1 MKEAY
6 TNIDYDRRSLNN
18 ALFKGDYIRAFE
30 KVNENIKII
39 DSNIAQ
45 IREYSLKM
53 GSKQENNKA
62 TEESNE
68 LIENTTNYLIDT
80 MNYLSD
86 IKNFNYSSNIQ
97 KKENINKAKY
107 LENSVQIKKN
117 TLQKLI
123 NNIKNQGQEYIDNA
137 RKSLRIIEERESS
150 TNKELDLE
158 NENNEQ
164 QLKLL
169 NGREYIEGIHDK
181 ENQINVLVDVT
192 QKLNELSKFQAEKVL
207 ETGEKINTIEDNVN
221 QMSSNIAN
229 AVEHMKEAKKYN
241 ESAGGYANYCLY
253 IIGGIVLLLILL
265 VLIMPSS

>member
-1 MKEAY
+1 MY
-6 TNIDYDRRSLNN
+6 TNVDYDRRSLNN
-18 ALFKGDYIRAFE
+18 ALSKGDYTRAFE

-39 DSNIAQ
+39 DSNISQ
-45 IREYSLKM
+45 IREYSFKI
-53 GSKQENNKA
+53 GSKQENSKT

-68 LIENTTNYLIDT
+68 LIENTTNYIIDT

-86 IKNFNYSSNIQ
+86 IKNFDYTSNI
-97 KKENINKAKY
+97 KKNENIIKAKY
-107 LENSVQIKKN
+107 LENTVQAKKIE
-117 TLQKLI
+117 LQKLI
-123 NNIKNQGQEYIDNA
+123 NNIKNQGQEYINNA
-137 RKSLRIIEERESS
+137 RNSLRIIEERESENKN
-150 TNKELDLE
+150 TNVEE
-158 NENNEQ
+158 EENNEQ

-181 ENQINVLVDVT
+181 ENQINLLIDVT
-192 QKLNELSKFQAEKVL
+192 QKLNEISKFEAEKVM
-207 ETGEKINTIEDNVN
+207 ESGQKINTIEDNVN

-253 IIGGIVLLLILL
+253 IIGGVVFLLILL

>member
-1 MKEAY
+1 MY
-6 TNIDYDRRSLNN
+6 TNIDYDRMSLNK
-18 ALFKGDYIRAFE
+18 ALSKSDYIRAFE

-45 IREYSLKM
+45 IREYSLKI
-53 GSKQENNKA
+53 GSKQENNQT

-68 LIENTTNYLIDT
+68 LIENTTKYIIDT

-86 IKNFNYSSNIQ
+86 IKNFDYSSNIQ
-97 KKENINKAKY
+97 KNENINKAKN
-107 LENSVQIKKN
+107 LENTVQIKKN
-117 TLQKLI
+117 TIQKLI
-123 NNIKNQGQEYIDNA
+123 NNIKNQGQEYINNA
-137 RKSLRIIEERESS
+137 RNSLRIIEEKERESS
-150 TNKELDLE
+150 IHN
-158 NENNEQ
+158 NENDENDKEQ

-181 ENQINVLVDVT
+181 ENQINIIVDVT

-207 ETGEKINTIEDNVN
+207 ESGQKINTIEDNVN
-221 QMSSNIAN
+221 QMNSNIAN

-241 ESAGGYANYCLY
+241 ESAGGYTDYCLY
-253 IIGGIVLLLILL
+253 IIGAVVLLLILL

>member
-1 MKEAY
+1 MY
-6 TNIDYDRRSLNN
+6 TNIDYDRMSLNK
-18 ALFKGDYIRAFE
+18 ALSKSDYIRAFE

-45 IREYSLKM
+45 IREYSLKI
-53 GSKQENNKA
+53 GSKQENNQT

-68 LIENTTNYLIDT
+68 LIENTTKYIIDT

-86 IKNFNYSSNIQ
+86 IKNFDYSSNIQ
-97 KKENINKAKY
+97 KNENINKAKN
-107 LENSVQIKKN
+107 LENTVQIKKN
-117 TLQKLI
+117 ILQKLI
-123 NNIKNQGQEYIDNA
+123 NNIKNQGQEYINNA
-137 RKSLRIIEERESS
+137 RNSLRIIEEKERESS
-150 TNKELDLE
+150 IHN
-158 NENNEQ
+158 NENDENDKEQ

-181 ENQINVLVDVT
+181 ENQINIIVDVT

-207 ETGEKINTIEDNVN
+207 ESGQKINTIEDNVN
-221 QMSSNIAN
+221 QMNSNIAN

-241 ESAGGYANYCLY
+241 ESAGGYTDYCLY
-253 IIGGIVLLLILL
+253 IIGAVVLLLILL

>member
-1 MKEAY
+1 MY
-6 TNIDYDRRSLNN
+6 TNVDYDRRSLNN
-18 ALFKGDYIRAFE
+18 ALSKGDYIRAFE
-30 KVNENIKII
+30 KVNENIKMI
-39 DSNIAQ
+39 DINIAQ
-45 IREYSLKM
+45 IREYSLKI
-53 GSKQENNKA
+53 GSKQENKQT

-68 LIENTTNYLIDT
+68 LIENTTNFIIDT

-86 IKNFNYSSNIQ
+86 ITNFKYSSNIQ
-97 KKENINKAKY
+97 KNENINKAKS
-107 LENSVQIKKN
+107 LEKTVEIKKN

-123 NNIKNQGQEYIDNA
+123 NNIKNQGQEYINNA
-137 RKSLRIIEERESS
+137 RNSLRIIEERESS
-150 TNKELDLE
+150 KNINNELNME
-158 NENNEQ
+158 NDEQ

-192 QKLNELSKFQAEKVL
+192 QKLNEISKFEAEKVL
-207 ETGEKINTIEDNVN
+207 ESGQKINTIEDNVN

-253 IIGGIVLLLILL
+253 IVGGIVLLLILL

>member
-1 MKEAY
+1 MENDY
-6 TNIDYDRRSLNN
+6 TNFNYERKSLNN
-18 ALFKGDYIRAFE
+18 ALYKGDFIRAFE

-45 IREYSLKM
+45 ISEYSLKI
-53 GSKQENNKA
+53 GSKQENNNA
-62 TEESNE
+62 TEEANE
-68 LIENTTNYLIDT
+68 LIENTTNYIIET
-80 MNYLSD
+80 MDYLND
-86 IKNFNYSSNIQ
+86 IKNFKYNSNII
-97 KKENINKAKY
+97 KKENINKAKNF
-107 LENSVQIKKN
+107 ENSVQNKKN

-123 NNIKNQGQEYIDNA
+123 NNIKNQGQEYINNA
-137 RKSLRIIEERESS
+137 RKSLRIIKERQSS
-150 TNKELDLE
+150 GNKEINLE

-241 ESAGGYANYCLY
+241 ESAGGYTNYCLY
-253 IIGGIVLLLILL
+253 IIGGIVLLLIFL